1 MVLVT
6 PTLLLI
12 SAALLLVPA
21 ALTSLASADTP
32 PQPAN
37 LQALD
42 EADVTA
48 ASWNQAH
55 LRLREL
61 ADRCS
66 PTLGPISPY
75 MSIALL
81 LLGLLSLGLVNSQ
94 FHGRRNALSL
104 PSVGLGLFTMVFFT
118 AASYFLFAALAPD
131 CAAGVPTTTGQLAPS
146 TVKWMASSSSPVFTV
161 PASADF
167 GMNVLPNVKDPDAV
181 DPQHVCP
188 GYKATNVENT
198 ASGFTADLRLAGQA
212 CNVYGNDIED
222 LTLLVKFQTAD
233 RIHLQIQPRYM
244 GPQNESWF
252 LLPEVL
258 VPSPPD
264 TSFPIADHPLEVSWS
279 NEPSFW
285 FSVTRKDNGDTLFT
299 TEGRALVFEDQFFE
313 FGSPLPENYNLYG
326 LGETIHG
333 FRLGNNLTSKSPPPL
348 PTIPQTHTNPPP
360 QEPSSTRT
368 SATSPT
374 PTSTARTP
382 STSTRATS
390 PNPPPAPSPTP
401 PTQPTGPR
409 STAPSP
415 TASTSATSTPKRCS
429 SARRASRGAPSAAP
443 STCTCT
449 PGRAR
454 RTSSRHTSG
463 ARLGCRRCSSIGRWG
478 IISVGGDIRIGRF
491 CRGWWTGLR
500 GRGFRWRRFGVS

>member
-1 MVLVT
+1 MALAT
-6 PTLLLI
+6 PTLLLV
-12 SAALLLVPA
+12 STSLV
-21 ALTSLASADTP
+21 SLASADTS

-48 ASWNQAH
+48 TSWNQAH

-94 FHGRRNALSL
+94 VYGRRNALSL

-118 AASYFLFAALAPD
+118 AASYFLFATFAPD
-131 CAAGVPTTTGQLAPS
+131 CAAGVPTTAGKLSPS
-146 TVKWMASSSSPVFTV
+146 TVQWMASSSSPVFTV

-181 DPQHVCP
+181 DPQHVCS

-198 ASGFTADLRLAGQA
+198 ASGFTADLRLAGPA
-212 CNVYGNDIED
+212 CNVYGNDVED
-222 LTLLVKFQTAD
+222 LTLLVKFQAAD
-233 RIHLQIQPRYM
+233 RIHLQIQPRYI

-252 LLPEVL
+252 VLPEVL

-279 NEPSFW
+279 NKPSFW

-299 TEGRALVFEDQFFE
+299 TEGKSLVFEDQFFE

-333 FRLGNNLTSKSPPPL
+333 FRLGNNLTSKSPPT
-348 PTIPQTHTNPPP
+348 PTIF
-360 QEPSSTRT
+360 RLI
-368 SATSPT
+368 
-374 PTSTARTP
+374 
-382 STSTRATS
+382 
-390 PNPPPAPSPTP
+390 PTP
-401 PTQPTGPR
+401 PRPRNPLQLRRRRRPLRQPLRLAPPLPRHALLLPTPLRRPHLHRAPNRPIRAIPVLHPRRLPPQRPRPRGSPPPVGPHVAR
-409 STAPSP
+409 HRRHHRPV
-415 TASTSATSTPKRCS
+415 RV
-429 SARRASRGAPSAAP
+429 RRAERDGRHRRVPAER
-443 STCTCT
+443 
-449 PGRAR
+449 GRAAGDAAVLDAGV
-454 RTSSRHTSG
+454 SSV
-463 ARLGCRRCSSIGRWG
+463 
-478 IISVGGDIRIGRF
+478 SVGVWELDGAAGGG
-491 CRGWWTGLR
+491 GW
-500 GRGFRWRRFGVS
+500 V

>member
-1 MVLVT
+1 MVFVTSTLVFVSSV
-6 PTLLLI
+6 LLLI
-12 SAALLLVPA
+12 SFALLSR
-21 ALTSLASADTP
+21 TSADTP

-42 EADVTA
+42 EVDVTA
-48 ASWNQAH
+48 TSWNQAH

-75 MSIALL
+75 MRIALL

-118 AASYFLFAALAPD
+118 AASYFLFATFAPD
-131 CAAGVPTTTGQLAPS
+131 CAAGVPTTTTGKLTPS
-146 TVKWMASSSSPVFTV
+146 TVQWMATGSSPVFTV

-198 ASGFTADLRLAGQA
+198 ASGFTADLRLAGPA
-212 CNVYGNDIED
+212 CNVYGNDVED
-222 LTLLVKFQTAD
+222 LTLLVKFQSED

-244 GPQNESWF
+244 GTQNESWF
-252 LLPEVL
+252 VLPEVL

-264 TSFPIADHPLEVSWS
+264 TAFPVADHPLEVSWS

-299 TEGRALVFEDQFFE
+299 TEGKALVFEDQFFE

-333 FRLGNNLTSKSPPPL
+333 FRLGNNITSKSSHQSPPC
-348 PTIPQTHTNPPP
+348 
-360 QEPSSTRT
+360 
-368 SATSPT
+368 
-374 PTSTARTP
+374 
-382 STSTRATS
+382 
-390 PNPPPAPSPTP
+390 PSP
-401 PTQPTGPR
+401 
-409 STAPSP
+409 
-415 TASTSATSTPKRCS
+415 
-429 SARRASRGAPSAAP
+429 
-443 STCTCT
+443 
-449 PGRAR
+449 
-454 RTSSRHTSG
+454 
-463 ARLGCRRCSSIGRWG
+463 
-478 IISVGGDIRIGRF
+478 
-491 CRGWWTGLR
+491 
-500 GRGFRWRRFGVS
+500 